1 MNAAHRPRGATRCRP
16 ANLAPSLSSWLKGL
30 LGLGTARAMAVIAF
44 LASLTLA
51 AVPTF
56 AQPVNAPGWPAIQCI
71 SSVTYDA
78 STNGATELV
87 PLATGKTIY
96 VCGYTIVGGGTA
108 TVALKRGT
116 GTACATSGANITPA
130 FSLVAQTVVSDASPY
145 FRGLATPVS
154 NALCLITSAGVPI
167 QAVVYYG
174 QY

>member
-16 ANLAPSLSSWLKGL
+16 TSLALSPLSWLIGL
-30 LGLGTARAMAVIAF
+30 PGLGAARAMAFIAF
-44 LASLTLA
+44 LAGLTLA
-51 AVPTF
+51 AAPTL
-56 AQPVNAPGWPAIQCI
+56 AQPVNAPGWPAIQCT
-71 SSVTYDA
+71 SSVSYDA
-78 STNGATELV
+78 STSGATELV
-87 PLATGKTIY
+87 PLATNKTIY

-130 FSLVAQTVVSDASPY
+130 FSLVAQTVVSDSSPF

-154 NALCLITSAGVPI
+154 NALCLVTSAGVPI